1 MEDASKDRQN
11 QHLSEGS
18 MSSRDNLALA
28 PYLDLLNHSS
38 KASIK
43 AGLNVSRN
51 MSSKDNSVLRKC
63 KKEIICRS
71 DKDAY
76 EIITHTTYQK
86 YDQVFINYGAHGNL
100 QLYMEYGFSEENN
113 QNDFVPV
120 VFEEI
125 KEIFLLYHKSFEN
138 RLVKKAQEIVQQNK
152 LHENLRIDSCG
163 PSWSIAATFFILN
176 NVCWCS
182 DSSKQKIKDQWQNVF
197 MKEDFAN
204 DPDVSVEL
212 AMLTT
217 TKLKEIECSLNL
229 MNKKL
234 EGTSK
239 STYKVAS
246 NSFKAAHQLISF
258 HQLVLHQAV
267 HKTSI
272 LSTTSD
278 NQAMNV

>member
-1 MEDASKDRQN
+1 MEDASKGRQN

-18 MSSRDNLALA
+18 ISSRDNLALA

-38 KASIK
+38 KANIK
-43 AGLNVSRN
+43 AGPNVSKN
-51 MSSKDNSVLRKC
+51 MSWKENSILRNC
-63 KKEIICRS
+63 KKEIVCRS
-71 DKDAY
+71 EKNAY
-76 EIITHTTYQK
+76 EIITQTTYQK

-113 QNDFVPV
+113 RNDFIPV
-120 VFEEI
+120 VIDEI

-152 LHENLRIDSCG
+152 LHENLRIDSSG

-182 DSSKQKIKDQWQNVF
+182 DSSKQKIKDQWQTVF
-197 MKEDFAN
+197 MKEDFTS

-212 AMLTT
+212 SMLTQ
-217 TKLKEIECSLNL
+217 TKLKEIESSLNV
-229 MNKKL
+229 MNQKL

-239 STYKVAS
+239 STHKFAS

-258 HQLVLHQAV
+258 HQLVLQQAV
-267 HKTSI
+267 HKTCI
-272 LSTTSD
+272 LSRNNLS
-278 NQAMNV
+278 